1 MKFPEI
7 VQLHHLVMILVKIL
21 TIRFNK
27 LFAFLVIDV
36 NFYPSMKRTY
46 QPSEKKRVRTHGFRS
61 RLATKAGRKV
71 LALRR
76 GKGRSSLTVS
86 RYSK

>member
-1 MKFPEI
+1 MQPHRPIKTP
-7 VQLHHLVMILVKIL
+7 
-21 TIRFNK
+21 IRIWTTLFNNP
-27 LFAFLVIDV
+27 FAFLVINV

-76 GKGRSSLTVS
+76 SKGRSSLTVS

>member
-7 VQLHHLVMILVKIL
+7 VQLHHQVMILVKIL

-46 QPSEKKRVRTHGFRS
+46 QPSNRKRSRKHGFRS
-61 RLATKAGRKV
+61 RMRTRAGREILK
-71 LALRR
+71 RR
-76 GKGRSSLTVS
+76 RKKGRKIISA
-86 RYSK
+86 